1 MNLLEDVEAVLAM
14 EAILDRDVRT
24 IELEQE
30 QDKQK
35 EAEKVRVK
43 KDNQ

>member
-1 MNLLEDVEAVLAM
+1 M